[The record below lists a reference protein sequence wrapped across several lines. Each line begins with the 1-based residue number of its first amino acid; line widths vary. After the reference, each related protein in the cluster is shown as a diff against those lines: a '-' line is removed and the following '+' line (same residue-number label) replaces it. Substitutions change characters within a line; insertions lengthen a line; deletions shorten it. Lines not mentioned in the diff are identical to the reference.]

1 MSLPSKN
8 KTVPSNW
15 IVDFSIRQP
24 VLANLAFVIIM
35 VVGLSALFD
44 LPRDINPN
52 VSFETAV
59 IVTPYPGATPGDVE
73 KLVTIPIE
81 AEIRDVKDLNRVY
94 SRSEENVSVIVVE
107 FDTGAPIKER
117 VRDLRDEIDK
127 VGDLPEETEATQ
139 VFELDT
145 GGIPM
150 ISVVLSS
157 ETITEHDLKDV
168 AEDLQDALEEIRGV
182 SSVSLAGVRE
192 REIRVSADR
201 SLLERYGTSLT
212 EIAGA
217 IARRNRNIPAG
228 TVDVGREE
236 ALVRTVG
243 EYRSIDDI
251 PGTIIRSHRPGH
263 SVRVRDVA
271 AVENTFRDPTTKS
284 RINGRPA
291 VSLSVLKEKD
301 ADAHTVVAAARSI
314 VTERMAQMPSPPRW
328 TTSAT

>member
-1 MSLPSKN
+1 LNSPSKN
-8 KTVPSNW
+8 KPVPSNW

-24 VLANLAFVIIM
+24 VLANLAFVII
-35 VVGLSALFD
+35 VVLGLSALFD

-127 VGDLPEETEATQ
+127 VGNLPEETEATQ

-201 SLLERYGTSLT
+201 SLTGTFPPAPSTSDGRRPWSAPSASTGRSTISPEPSSAPTAPATAYGFATWRRWRTRSETRLQSRGST
-212 EIAGA
+212 AG
-217 IARRNRNIPAG
+217 RRSAFRSS
-228 TVDVGREE
+228 RR
-236 ALVRTVG
+236 RT
-243 EYRSIDDI
+243 
-251 PGTIIRSHRPGH
+251 
-263 SVRVRDVA
+263 
-271 AVENTFRDPTTKS
+271 PTPT
-284 RINGRPA
+284 P
-291 VSLSVLKEKD
+291 
-301 ADAHTVVAAARSI
+301 
-314 VTERMAQMPSPPRW
+314 
-328 TTSAT
+328 